1 MLKFILILIGL
12 IVLGTYSFYNLIAGS
27 VYLTAAIF
35 TLSFTGVVIMVMY
48 LIGEVVFKIISLWEE
63 ENENQ

>member
-1 MLKFILILIGL
+1 
-12 IVLGTYSFYNLIAGS
+12 